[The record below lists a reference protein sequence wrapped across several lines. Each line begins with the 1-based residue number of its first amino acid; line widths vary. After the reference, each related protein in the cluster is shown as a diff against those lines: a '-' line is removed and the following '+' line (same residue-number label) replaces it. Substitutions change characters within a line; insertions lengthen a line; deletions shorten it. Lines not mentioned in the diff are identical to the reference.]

1 MPGTGHSARYKGSI
15 SNRSKISPFEHLAK
29 WNQQLLGADGAVPS
43 IVGGNSL
50 EFKKLD
56 ATNIAGVM
64 HNPAIANL
72 NMNCLNIVQI
82 GELKLCN
89 GGRIYSQ
96 NISGTDTMRIN
107 SENKE
112 LLITNSSYNTTGAN
126 VIKIRPGDAAS
137 GTAGGTIQLEFL
149 ANQRNHTV
157 NIGNNMDQTSSQGII
172 NIGVVGSAA
181 GTTFVNI
188 GSAGLDK
195 VDINSGSS
203 ELELQAGVSTL
214 KGSEIQIGDTGTT
227 EIGFLGAT
235 PALRSNYGALGPNLL
250 STANL
255 SQTVAMVQK
264 IHDALVT
271 VGLCTDI

>member
-64 HNPAIANL
+64 HNPAIADL
-72 NMNCLNIVQI
+72 NMNCFNIVQI
-82 GELKLCN
+82 GELRLCN
-89 GGRIYSQ
+89 GGRINSQ
-96 NISGTDTMRIN
+96 NISGTDTMRID

-137 GTAGGTIQLEFL
+137 GSAGGTIQLEFL
-149 ANQRNHTV
+149 ANQRDHTV
-157 NIGNNMDQTSSQGII
+157 NIGNNMDQTSAQGII
-172 NIGVVGSAA
+172 NIGVVGSTA
-181 GTTFVNI
+181 GLTFVNI

-195 VDINSGSS
+195 VDIKSGSS
-203 ELELQAGVSTL
+203 ELKLQAGISTL
-214 KGSEIQIGDTGTT
+214 LGSTIKIGDNSGNLLGFRGAAPIPQSSMA
-227 EIGFLGAT
+227 IG
-235 PALRSNYGALGPNLL
+235 GALPNPG
-250 STANL
+250 ANL
-255 SQTVAMVQK
+255 SDVINKINLIRDSLVA
-264 IHDALVT
+264 
-271 VGLCTDI
+271 VGLCQGL

>member
-43 IVGGNSL
+43 IVNGGNSL

-64 HNPAIANL
+64 HNPAIADL
-72 NMNCLNIVQI
+72 NMNCFNIVQI
-82 GELKLCN
+82 GELRLCN
-89 GGRIYSQ
+89 GGRINSQ
-96 NISGTDTMRIN
+96 NISGTDTMRID

-112 LLITNSSYNTTGAN
+112 LLITNSSYNTTSAN

-157 NIGNNMDQTSSQGII
+157 NIGNNMNQTGAQGII
-172 NIGVVGSAA
+172 NIGVVNSTA
-181 GTTFVNI
+181 GLTFVNI

-195 VDINSGSS
+195 VDIKSGSS
-203 ELELQAGVSTL
+203 ELQLQAGISTL
-214 KGSEIQIGDTGTT
+214 LGNTINIGDASGNLLGFRDASAIPKSSMA
-227 EIGFLGAT
+227 IG
-235 PALRSNYGALGPNLL
+235 GALAGTATTTQIINKINLIRDSL
-250 STANL
+250 
-255 SQTVAMVQK
+255 VA
-264 IHDALVT
+264 
-271 VGLCTDI
+271 VGLCQG

>member
-43 IVGGNSL
+43 IVNGGNSL

-64 HNPAIANL
+64 HNPAIADL
-72 NMNCLNIVQI
+72 NMNCLNIIQI
-82 GELKLCN
+82 GELRLCN
-89 GGRIYSQ
+89 GGRINSQ
-96 NISGTDTMRIN
+96 NISGTDTMRID

-137 GTAGGTIQLEFL
+137 GSAGGTIQLEFL
-149 ANQRNHTV
+149 ANPKNHTV
-157 NIGNNMDQTSSQGII
+157 NIGNNMDQTGGQGII
-172 NIGVVGSAA
+172 NIGVVGSTA
-181 GTTFVNI
+181 GVTFVNI

-195 VDINSGSS
+195 VDIKSGSS
-203 ELELQAGVSTL
+203 KLELQAGVSTL
-214 KGSEIQIGDTGTT
+214 LGSTINIGDAAADLLGFRGAAAIPQSSMTIGGT
-227 EIGFLGAT
+227 
-235 PALRSNYGALGPNLL
+235 L
-250 STANL
+250 SGGANL
-255 SQTVAMVQK
+255 TDVINKINLIRNSLVA
-264 IHDALVT
+264 
-271 VGLCTDI
+271 VGLCQG

>member
-56 ATNIAGVM
+56 ASNIAGVM

-72 NMNCLNIVQI
+72 NMNCLNIIQI
-82 GELKLCN
+82 GELRLCN
-89 GGRIYSQ
+89 GGRIDSQ
-96 NISGTDTMRIN
+96 PISGTDTMRID

-126 VIKIRPGDAAS
+126 MIKIRPGDAAL
-137 GTAGGTIQLEFL
+137 GTAGGTIQLEFF
-149 ANQRNHTV
+149 ANQRDHTV
-157 NIGNNMDQTSSQGII
+157 NIGNNMDQTGAQGII
-172 NIGVVGSAA
+172 NIGVVGSTA
-181 GTTFVNI
+181 GLTFVNI

-195 VDINSGSS
+195 VDIKSGSS
-203 ELELQAGVSTL
+203 ELKLQAGVSTL
-214 KGSEIQIGDTGTT
+214 KGSEIQIGDTSGNLL
-227 EIGFLGAT
+227 GFLGAA
-235 PALRSNYGALGPNLL
+235 PSLRSTYGAIGGALPNPG
-250 STANL
+250 ANL
-255 SQTVAMVQK
+255 SDVINK
-264 IHDALVT
+264 INLIRNALVT
-271 VGLCTDI
+271 VGLCQG

>member
-56 ATNIAGVM
+56 ASNIAGVM